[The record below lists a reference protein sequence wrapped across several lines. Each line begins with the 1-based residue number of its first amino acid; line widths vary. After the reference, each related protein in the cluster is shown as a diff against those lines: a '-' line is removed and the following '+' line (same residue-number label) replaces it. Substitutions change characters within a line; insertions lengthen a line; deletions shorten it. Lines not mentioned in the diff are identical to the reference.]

1 MWEIKEFKSQ
11 ESMDKF
17 IEKNYNKIQY
27 TEIFINNGYCI
38 EYRKLRKVY
47 WWRKLKMEVVVKNSK
62 SNSFWI
68 TVYEVKQF
76 SLSSL
81 GDYRTV
87 AEFKKCFP
95 DSIIVENSS
104 YDN

>member
-47 WWRKLKMEVVVKNSK
+47 
-62 SNSFWI
+62 
-68 TVYEVKQF
+68 
-76 SLSSL
+76 
-81 GDYRTV
+81 
-87 AEFKKCFP
+87 
-95 DSIIVENSS
+95 
-104 YDN
+104 